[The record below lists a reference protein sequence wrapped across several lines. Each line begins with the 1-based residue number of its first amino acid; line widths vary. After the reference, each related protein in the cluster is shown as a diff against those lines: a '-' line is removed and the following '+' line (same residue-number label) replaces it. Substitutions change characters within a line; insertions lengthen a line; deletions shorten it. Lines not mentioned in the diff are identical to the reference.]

1 MATTETETEYK
12 SGERYYIVPDDAPPE
27 DCQDDWRE
35 CERCALVRNA
45 AGRLQVKYC
54 SDKECGAWWRL
65 MTTPEFSAQL
75 KSDEARRDA
84 VLEPFLRAARMRG
97 PHSFWCNI
105 RTDHVLSAVLRLA
118 MYHGPG
124 GLTLKEGER
133 E

>member
-1 MATTETETEYK
+1 
-12 SGERYYIVPDDAPPE
+12 
-27 DCQDDWRE
+27 
-35 CERCALVRNA
+35 
-45 AGRLQVKYC
+45 
-54 SDKECGAWWRL
+54 
-65 MTTPEFSAQL
+65 MTTPEFRAQL

-133 E
+133 EADVLKKMFMLADVALVNLGVEYADLMQYAPEWWAARRLEAL